1 MAIIGCSLSAQAQ
14 SPFDQVNPRDMQIL
28 KDLVIRMDKKIDLM
42 RKEIKELKEKLDEQE
57 DTTDNETNSFST
69 MSHRSSGPN
78 LKALNKIDLPK
89 DPSKED
95 VLKYLRK
102 ISAISQNQNS
112 YSPSDLQVMML
123 KEIPSK
129 HIETVL
135 QFSDGLH
142 IHIGYA
148 IPSMIKEEHKDVAIE
163 NLVKNH
169 NIVKAIVR
177 YNWVD
182 DAWKQLLNGLENK
195 QYLPREWV
203 NLVLQQN
210 KEDGNKAILAYV
222 AKNVDVNLFNNLK
235 YSKVSKDELKK
246 AILRNWEIKR
256 YGHAWQA
263 TQSALCAVQYGNKD
277 ALALIFKTISSSDQN
292 ASYLKEQSIPIISQ
306 MLPYDGDIIKWY
318 NKNKDSLVFD
328 EEEVK
333 FKLKK

>member
-1 MAIIGCSLSAQAQ
+1 MAFIACSLSAQAQ
-14 SPFDQVNPRDMQIL
+14 SPFEQVNPRDMQIL

-42 RKEIKELKEKLDEQE
+42 RKEIKDLKEKLDEQE
-57 DTTDNETNSFST
+57 DSTDADTNSFST
-69 MSHRSSGPN
+69 MSRRSNGPN
-78 LKALNKIDLPK
+78 LKALNKIDLPE

-102 ISAISQNQNS
+102 MSAVTENQNS
-112 YSPSDLQVMML
+112 YAPSDLQVMML

-129 HIETVL
+129 YLETVL
-135 QFSDGLH
+135 QFSGMQ

-148 IPSMIKEEHKDVAIE
+148 IPSMVREEHKKLAIE
-163 NLVKNH
+163 NLVRN
-169 NIVKAIVR
+169 NNLVKAIIR

-203 NLVLQQN
+203 NIVLQQN
-210 KEDGNKAILAYV
+210 KEDGNKAILTYV
-222 AKNVDVNLFNNLK
+222 SKNVDVNLFNNLK

-246 AILRNWEIKR
+246 AILRNWEAKR

-277 ALALIFKTISSSDQN
+277 ALALIFKTISSTDRNS
-292 ASYLKEQSIPIISQ
+292 SYLKGQAIPVISQ
-306 MLPYDGDIIKWY
+306 MLPYEGEIVKWY
-318 NKNKDSLVFD
+318 NENKDALVFD

-333 FKLKK
+333 FKLQK